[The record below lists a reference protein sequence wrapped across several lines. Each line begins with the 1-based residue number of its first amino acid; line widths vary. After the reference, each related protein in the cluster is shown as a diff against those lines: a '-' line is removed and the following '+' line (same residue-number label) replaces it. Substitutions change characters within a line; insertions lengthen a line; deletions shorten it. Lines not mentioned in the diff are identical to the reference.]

1 MASKRTVRVGCG
13 AGTSDDR
20 LEPALELAEKGGI
33 DYLVFECLAE
43 RTIARE
49 NLARSRDPELGYAP
63 SLHERMPLVLPACIE
78 RNIRIVSNMGAAN
91 PAAGA
96 RAVRRHA
103 RELGLRDVSCAVVV
117 GDDVGEIV
125 KRMPDL
131 PLMETGEPL
140 ETLLPRMVSA
150 NAYLGA
156 DTVKAALDTGADVVL
171 TGRVADPS
179 LFVGTLMHH
188 FDWDYQDWPRL
199 AAGTIAG
206 HLLECSG
213 SVTGGCFAWPGKKEV
228 AGLARLGFPFADVT
242 DNADGAAPSVHIG
255 KPDGS
260 GGRVDVMTCTEQ
272 LIYEM
277 HDLANYITP
286 DCVLDITEVSLHQ
299 DGPDRVRVEGMRAT
313 PRTATY
319 KVTVGYFDGWIGEGE
334 VSYAG
339 PDAVARARLGGEI
352 VRERLKM
359 RGFSYDDFRID
370 LIGMS
375 SLHGALDTRP
385 VPYEVRLRV
394 AGRAQDRKAAHAVG
408 FEVRTLHVNGPGS
421 AGGGMDPKVRQV
433 LAVKSVLLPRR
444 YVNPQILMEGEV

>member
-1 MASKRTVRVGCG
+1 MTARQSVRVGCG

-20 LEPALELAEKGGI
+20 LEPALELAERGGI

-49 NLARSRDPELGYAP
+49 NLARKNNPELGYAP

-78 RNIRIVSNMGAAN
+78 RGIRVVSNMGAAN
-91 PAAGA
+91 PASGA
-96 RAVRRHA
+96 RAVRKHA
-103 RELGLRDVSCAVVV
+103 KELGLRDVSCAVVV
-117 GDDVGEIV
+117 GDDVGEVV
-125 KRMPDL
+125 KRMPEL

-140 ETLLPRMVSA
+140 ESLLPRMVSA

-156 DTVKAALDTGADVVL
+156 DTVKAALDTKADVVL

-179 LFVGTLMHH
+179 LFLGTLMHH

-199 AAGTIAG
+199 AAGTITG

-228 AGLARLGFPFADVT
+228 EGMASLGFPLADVT
-242 DNADGAAPSVHIG
+242 EDGIVHIG

-277 HDLANYITP
+277 HDPENYITP
-286 DCVLDITEVSLHQ
+286 DCVLDITGVTLHD
-299 DGPDRVRVEGMRAT
+299 DGRDRVRVEGMRAK
-313 PRTATY
+313 PRTDTY

-339 PDAVARARLGGEI
+339 PDAPARARLGGEI
-352 VRERLKM
+352 VRDRLKM

-375 SLHGALDTRP
+375 SLHGAAESRP

-444 YVNPQILMEGEV
+444 YVNPQILMEGEAA

>member
-1 MASKRTVRVGCG
+1 MGCG

-20 LEPALELAEKGGI
+20 LEPALELAEKGDI

-63 SLHERMPLVLPACIE
+63 SLHERMPLVLPACVE

-103 RELGLRDVSCAVVV
+103 RELGLRDVACAVVV
-117 GDDVGEIV
+117 GDDVGEVV
-125 KRMPDL
+125 KRMPEL

-140 ETLLPRMVSA
+140 EALLPRMVSA

-179 LFVGTLMHH
+179 LFLGTVMHH

-228 AGLARLGFPFADVT
+228 EGLARLGFPFADVT
-242 DNADGAAPSVHIG
+242 ADGSVHIG
-255 KPDGS
+255 KPAGS

-277 HDLANYITP
+277 HDPANYITP
-286 DCVLDITEVSLHQ
+286 DCVLDITDLTLHQ
-299 DGPDRVRVEGMRAT
+299 AGEDRVRVEGMRAK
-313 PRTATY
+313 PRTDTY

-339 PDAVARARLGGEI
+339 PDAVARAKLGGEI

-375 SLHGALDTRP
+375 SLHGALETRP